1 MKEIY
6 TSYQNGSI
14 NEKIFWNA
22 IQQAAENRGLQSLM
36 ITAAVAIAGPIGLL
50 APILSQFLFQNL
62 QQRQWFE
69 HGFEHMAHGRMRTVN
84 EAAQIS
90 TQQWQLAC
98 TGYQAVVN
106 EQNQRH
112 QIMENNQTTQQ
123 QINNFN
129 DLIRKNYQADD
140 INIPALED
148 QMVISQLSEKN
159 LKLLNAQQSPFEVQQ
174 RVDRFLIENQNNRQI
189 IESAV
194 IDALNVLA
202 PQSNE
207 KTPPHHFLK
216 KLNWQFLIQHNYKNE
231 SNEQT
236 RALIT
241 AQMAALRMLQGLQ
254 SEQRLSIEFIAIVQT
269 QLKLIQHNLT
279 YLQQEHQDAL
289 QQIYASMS
297 LGYQKLRQEINRHE
311 ERISQLEQHSL
322 LQDWLNLSHVQTV
335 HGIRYSEMSVELRL
349 CNAVNNFLHQ
359 TEGMW
364 KGRDL
369 LYLQAFLEK
378 VGVEDLGPI
387 HILQL

>member
-1 MKEIY
+1 MGDFANSSTMAVAFVSAIELGPILLKTLNQIRQGDLAIGAAGPALMAHLKENQTLYNIQTGSLKAVTAGGLSLVTEMHAGIAAFLVTFCWDVKEIY

-22 IQQAAENRGLQSLM
+22 IQQAAENRGLQSLL

-69 HGFEHMAHGRMRTVN
+69 HGFEHMAHGWMRTVN

-129 DLIRKNYQADD
+129 DLIRENYQADD

-207 KTPPHHFLK
+207 KTPPHHF
-216 KLNWQFLIQHNYKNE
+216 
-231 SNEQT
+231 
-236 RALIT
+236 
-241 AQMAALRMLQGLQ
+241 
-254 SEQRLSIEFIAIVQT
+254 
-269 QLKLIQHNLT
+269 
-279 YLQQEHQDAL
+279 
-289 QQIYASMS
+289 
-297 LGYQKLRQEINRHE
+297 
-311 ERISQLEQHSL
+311 
-322 LQDWLNLSHVQTV
+322 
-335 HGIRYSEMSVELRL
+335 
-349 CNAVNNFLHQ
+349 
-359 TEGMW
+359 
-364 KGRDL
+364 
-369 LYLQAFLEK
+369 
-378 VGVEDLGPI
+378 
-387 HILQL
+387 